1 MNRLVKIRLDLSVSV
16 QMSHTYINEPCIYKG
31 VGCSQ
36 EIWITVRTGL
46 QKSGRLRTASS
57 TWSRDLLRMAW
68 HQSGGQEEGGEVHQ
82 GGLLWG
88 GQEDQGSGGVLQHQ
102 SQYHGEEEELERDC
116 IIELQYLRLFDRS
129 GYCTQG
135 DSLRAT
141 GWVLGHVTG
150 LFLSFH
156 GGSRG
161 PELWIEKIQR
171 HLVRT
176 GIRQKVSSS
185 WFGWAMW

>member
-46 QKSGRLRTASS
+46 QKSGRLRTAAA
-57 TWSRDLLRMAW
+57 TWSRDLSRMAW

-102 SQYHGEEEELERDC
+102 SQYHGEEEELEREIALLNCD
-116 IIELQYLRLFDRS
+116 IWDFLT
-129 GYCTQG
+129 GQG
-135 DSLRAT
+135 IVPRGTASRAT
-141 GWVLGHVTG
+141 GWVLGHGTG
-150 LFLSFH
+150 LFLSVQ

-161 PELWIEKIQR
+161 PGRRIIDNGLFGQ
-171 HLVRT
+171 LPDRT
-176 GIRQKVSSS
+176 P
-185 WFGWAMW
+185 F